1 MPIITMLESMRGPRG
16 DGHSP
21 YESRATR
28 NWATI
33 SPASRLRT
41 MRWVPVW
48 QKVQERVQPTWEE
61 MQSAPRSS
69 SGM

>member
-1 MPIITMLESMRGPRG
+1 
-16 DGHSP
+16 
-21 YESRATR
+21 
-28 NWATI
+28 
-33 SPASRLRT
+33 

-48 QKVQERVQPTWEE
+48 QKVQESVQPTWEE

>member
-1 MPIITMLESMRGPRG
+1 MPIITMFDSMRWPRG

-28 NWATI
+28 NCATI

-48 QKVQERVQPTWEE
+48 QKVHDSVQPTCEE